1 MSRYV
6 LSPKA
11 QDDLSD
17 IWNFTEERWGPEQA
31 DKYLRVLQRA
41 MEVVADDPR
50 KGRTWDEVREG
61 YRMYPAGSH
70 MLIYR
75 AAEIGID
82 VVRVLHGR
90 MDFERHI

>member
-6 LSPKA
+6 LSPRA

-17 IWNFTEERWGPEQA
+17 IWDYTAERWGAEQA
-31 DKYLRVLQRA
+31 DEYLRILQHA
-41 MEVVADDPR
+41 IEMVADDPR
-50 KGRTWDEVREG
+50 KGRSCDEVRAG
-61 YRMYPAGSH
+61 YRKYSAGSH

-75 AAEIGID
+75 KIEIGID

-90 MDFERHI
+90 MDFERHL